1 MQTTIDNNHLVIRIP
16 LEPPRPSASGKTLM
30 VASTRGNVET
40 DCLLNG
46 RPIKVG
52 LNAYIKPGHPGQ
64 PVKPAAEEV
73 EPVIVA
79 EVIE

>member
-46 RPIKVG
+46 QPIKVG
-52 LNAYIKPGHPGQ
+52 LNAYIKPE
-64 PVKPAAEEV
+64 KPAAEE
-73 EPVIVA
+73 VIVA